1 MEGWKG
7 GARRLKN
14 GLPQGAGRENHR
26 QRWRTQRGWFGM
38 QRGASTWEKNGGQ
51 GDGGRTVGGARR
63 RGGVRL
69 TPCTT
74 PASRN
79 FAPQGAGRAAALA
92 CTRARRWMEGEK
104 RALGRA
110 AGRQRPGRRAHAII
124 SRSCCTISRHSLF
137 SSLLMPR
144 NSRASVTKPSRRC
157 AQPRAAA
164 CQDWA
169 VHNVG
174 QHSVPARRCT
184 AGAARS
190 PKYIKPSVQP
200 SGVPQRSHSRRLLAW
215 D

>member
-1 MEGWKG
+1 MGCRRGLGAKTTG
-7 GARRLKN
+7 RDGARN
-14 GLPQGAGRENHR
+14 VAGLAC
-26 QRWRTQRGWFGM
+26 
-38 QRGASTWEKNGGQ
+38 RGAPARGKKTGAKG
-51 GDGGRTVGGARR
+51 TVGGRWAALGGAVACDSPRVRPRR
-63 RGGVRL
+63 PEISHRRARGGL
-69 TPCTT
+69 LPL
-74 PASRN
+74 PA
-79 FAPQGAGRAAALA
+79 
-92 CTRARRWMEGEK
+92 RARADGWMEGEK